1 MWKKFPKKTK
11 SEILKKGI
19 SKIKNGDYEY
29 LITKQLILDG
39 KKTSNKVLNRKL
51 HNTNPVTMVHG
62 QKDEVVPVIYS
73 RKVLKIFPNAE
84 KKLLVI
90 KNGDHSLSSKKNLNI
105 ICKELKS
112 IIKKIN

>member
-1 MWKKFPKKTK
+1 M
-11 SEILKKGI
+11 I
-19 SKIKNGDYEY
+19 
-29 LITKQLILDG
+29 ILDG

-51 HNTNPVTMVHG
+51 YNSNPVTMVHG
-62 QKDEVVPVIYS
+62 QKDEVVPVMYS
-73 RKVLKIFPNAE
+73 RKVLKIFPKAE

-112 IIKKIN
+112 IIKKVN